1 MANCVECKAFFPI
14 PENADD
20 FKQGKGDCVREEK
33 DEKGKFWLSKPV
45 MSDMSADKCPYFMR
59 KLAN

>member
-1 MANCVECKAFFPI
+1 MATCAECKAFFAI

-20 FKQGKGDCVREEK
+20 FEPSKGDCVREEK
-33 DEKGKFWLSKPV
+33 DQKGKYWLSKPV
-45 MSDMSADKCPYFMR
+45 MGDMEADKCSYFIK

>member
-1 MANCVECKAFFPI
+1 MAICAECKSFFPI

-20 FKQGKGDCVREEK
+20 FEQGKGDCVREEK
-33 DEKGKFWLSKPV
+33 DEKGKYWLSKPV
-45 MSDMSADKCPYFMR
+45 MGDMAADKCPYFMK